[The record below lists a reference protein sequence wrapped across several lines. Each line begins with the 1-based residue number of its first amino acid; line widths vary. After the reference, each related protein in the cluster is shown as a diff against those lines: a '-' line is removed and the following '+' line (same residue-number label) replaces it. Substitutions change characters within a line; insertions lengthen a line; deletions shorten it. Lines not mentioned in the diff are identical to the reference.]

1 MKFIVRDIPL
11 KLMSA
16 SVMLNPDDVSELGL
30 VSGDRVKVVDHKKSC
45 IKDVHIATE
54 MLKRGEL
61 GFCKT
66 SGPCD
71 MHVAEGETVEVFP
84 VSRPNSVDFIKKKM
98 TGKKLERDEV
108 TAIIRDIGDNM
119 LNEVEITAFVMA
131 NYFQDL
137 DFDET
142 EWMTRAMIE
151 SGEKI
156 SFDRDTVVDK
166 HSIGGVPGNKITLL
180 VVPIIAAS
188 GLLIPKTSSRAI
200 TSASGTADT
209 MEVLTNVTLDIKE
222 IQEITNR
229 LGGVI
234 AWGGSTN
241 IAPVDDI
248 IIQVE
253 RRLSIDPKPQLLASI
268 MAKKGAIGAKHVVID
283 IPVGEGTKVPEIEY
297 GRELA
302 NDFTRMGQRLGLNIA
317 CVLTYGGQPVGRAI
331 GPALEAR
338 EAFMALESIS
348 SSPKSLTEKAVGIA
362 ARLLEI
368 SGKTR
373 NGTDHALKML
383 DSGKALEKF
392 REIIEAQGGPS
403 IQKSSE
409 IPIGDKTFDVIAPID
424 GSIARVE
431 NSRLVRVAR
440 AAGAP
445 RDRGAGI
452 FLHKKGG
459 HHVKA
464 GDVLFTVYAEKEW
477 KLSQAIGMIERE
489 PPLVVSGMILESFPT
504 ERIL

>member
-1 MKFIVRDIPL
+1 MKFIVKDIPL
-11 KLMSA
+11 KLVSA
-16 SVMLNPDDVSELGL
+16 SVILNPEDVLELGL
-30 VSGDRVKVVDHKKSC
+30 VTGDRVKVVDHKKSC

-66 SGPCD
+66 AGRCD

-84 VSRPNSVDFIKKKM
+84 VSRPDSVDFIKKKM
-98 TGKKLERDEV
+98 AGKKLEKEEI

-131 NYFQDL
+131 NYFRNI

-142 EWMTRAMIE
+142 EWMTRAMIG
-151 SGEKI
+151 SGDTI
-156 SFDRDTVVDK
+156 SFDKDIVADK
-166 HSIGGVPGNKITLL
+166 HSIGGVPGNKVTLL

-209 MEVLTNVTLDIKE
+209 MEVLADVTLDIKE
-222 IQEITNR
+222 IAEITNR

-253 RRLSIDPKPQLLASI
+253 RHLSIDPKPQLLASI

-283 IPVGEGTKVPEIEY
+283 IPVGEGTKVPEIAY

-302 NDFTRMGQRLGLNIA
+302 NDFTRMGQRLGMNIA
-317 CVLTYGGQPVGRAI
+317 CVMTYGGQPVGRAI

-338 EAFMALESIS
+338 EALAALETIS
-348 SSPKSLTEKAVGIA
+348 TSPRSLTEKSVGIA
-362 ARLLEI
+362 GRLLEI

-373 NGTDHALKML
+373 NGAEHAMKLL
-383 DSGKALEKF
+383 ESGKALEKF
-392 REIIEAQGGPS
+392 REIIEAQGGPA
-403 IQKSSE
+403 IRNSSE
-409 IPIGDKTFDVIAPID
+409 IPIGDKTFDVTAPVN
-424 GSIARVE
+424 GSVARVE
-431 NSRLVRVAR
+431 NSRLVRIAR
-440 AAGAP
+440 SCRCSTRSGCRNTAAQEGRSSRQNRRCAFHNLCRERMETYP
-445 RDRGAGI
+445 GDRYDRAGTAAHC
-452 FLHKKGG
+452 FGY
-459 HHVKA
+459 
-464 GDVLFTVYAEKEW
+464 D
-477 KLSQAIGMIERE
+477 
-489 PPLVVSGMILESFPT
+489 P
-504 ERIL
+504 